1 MKPVSKRKDLRHSRL
16 YYINWIRNEY
26 RPHWRMV
33 LLLLFMTLLSTI
45 IAVLFP
51 MVLKH
56 IIDNLVAGLN
66 SFQAGKTTIE
76 AALGE
81 RNRMLL
87 MLLAMGLGPVFSGI
101 YTNFRARMN
110 VAFEM
115 YYREK
120 FFAEILSKGHRFF
133 LKFRTGDLV
142 TRLTEDIRTNPPG
155 LSWLCCSGIFRAVN
169 SASIIFFCVISMGLL
184 HWKLA
189 LLACVPLP
197 IMLFIFIKLETNF
210 GENFKEVQEGMS
222 EGNDF
227 LEAAYSGVKI
237 ITSFNARR
245 PQMKLFDNLLQKRI
259 GQEMRVDSLWGMFM
273 VFFEFLNYVGEIM
286 VLIFG
291 GIMVIRGTLTL
302 GTYYAF
308 FSYLGMIIYP
318 LMDIPMMLVTL
329 TQACVSIDRLE
340 DMQEADRVWQDLDV
354 DGTTDIESI
363 DSLTFE
369 NVSFKHNTFEKSG
382 DSDNLEKPDKAE
394 KSEKPDTSF
403 VIAAAKS
410 GEGQTAQVVAD
421 QQPFSFK
428 DLSFTVRK
436 GEKVA
441 IVGQIGSGKT
451 TLLNLISGVMKPDG
465 GSVSINDLPL
475 PQIRKQSFRDKIGYI
490 QQEPVIFSESIKTNI
505 DFWRN
510 QPDELIHSCARL
522 AQFEREV
529 NAFPG
534 GFTEPVG
541 QRGVTLSGGQRQRLS
556 IARALVGRP
565 QLLLMDDITASLDA
579 SNEKKLWA
587 DLDREYGAITC
598 LIVTHRMATA
608 MMADRIIVLK
618 DGRIE
623 ATGTHDELML
633 QSATYRDLAHA

>member
-1 MKPVSKRKDLRHSRL
+1 MKPSVKRKDLRHTRA
-16 YYINWIRNEY
+16 YYIKWLFNEY

-33 LLLLFMTLLSTI
+33 LFLLFLTFLSTI

-56 IIDNLVAGLN
+56 IIDSLVVGLK
-66 SFQAGKTTIE
+66 SFQAGTTTLE
-76 AALGE
+76 AAQHE

-87 MLLAMGLGPVFSGI
+87 MLLAMGLGPIFSGI
-101 YTNFRARMN
+101 YPYFRARMN
-110 VAFEM
+110 VTFEM
-115 YYREK
+115 YFREK

-155 LSWLCCSGIFRAVN
+155 LSWLCCSGIFRAIN

-189 LLACVPLP
+189 LVACIPLP
-197 IMLFIFIKLETNF
+197 IMLFIFIKLETSF
-210 GENFKEVQEGMS
+210 GETFKDVQEGMS

-227 LEAAYSGVKI
+227 LEAAYSGIKI
-237 ITSFNARR
+237 IASFNARK
-245 PQMKLFDNLLQKRI
+245 PQQELFDKLLEKRI
-259 GQEMRVDSLWGMFM
+259 DQEIRVDKLWGLFM

-340 DMQEADRVWQDLDV
+340 DLQEADRAWQDLDV
-354 DGTTDIESI
+354 DGNTEIEAIESL
-363 DSLTFE
+363 SFA
-369 NVSFKHNTFEKSG
+369 NVSFKHNTLEK
-382 DSDNLEKPDKAE
+382 LEKPEDKSVATADHAE
-394 KSEKPDTSF
+394 QE
-403 VIAAAKS
+403 
-410 GEGQTAQVVAD
+410 
-421 QQPFSFK
+421 PFSFN
-428 DLSFTVRK
+428 DLSFSIKR

-451 TLLNLISGVMKPDG
+451 TLLNLISGVMKPDEG
-465 GSVSINDLPL
+465 VVNINGLPL
-475 PQIRKQSFRDKIGYI
+475 PSIRKQSFLDKIGYI
-490 QQEPVIFSESIKTNI
+490 QQEPVIFSETIRTNI

-510 QPDELIHSCARL
+510 QSDELIQSCARL
-522 AQFEREV
+522 AQFEHEV
-529 NAFPG
+529 MAFPG
-534 GFTEPVG
+534 GYTEPVG

-556 IARALVGRP
+556 IARALVGKP

-579 SNEKKLWA
+579 ANEKKLWA
-587 DLDREYGAITC
+587 DLDREFSGITC

-623 ATGTHDELML
+623 ATGTHDELMI
-633 QSATYRDLAHA
+633 ACETYRHLSHG

>member
-1 MKPVSKRKDLRHSRL
+1 MKHTITHKDLRHSRS
-16 YYINWIRNEY
+16 YYIHWIWNEY

-33 LLLLFMTLLSTI
+33 LFLLFLTILSTVM
-45 IAVLFP
+45 AVLFP

-56 IIDNLVAGLN
+56 IIDSLVTGLK
-66 SFQAGKTTIE
+66 SFQAGAITIE
-76 AALGE
+76 TAQNE

-101 YTNFRARMN
+101 YPYFRARMN
-110 VAFEM
+110 VTFEM
-115 YYREK
+115 YFREK

-155 LSWLCCSGIFRAVN
+155 LSWLCCSGIFRAIN
-169 SASIIFFCVISMGLL
+169 SASIIFFCVISMALL
-184 HWKLA
+184 SWKLA
-189 LLACVPLP
+189 LLACIPLP
-197 IMLFIFIKLETNF
+197 IMLFIFIMLETSF
-210 GENFKEVQEGMS
+210 GKSFKDAQEGMS

-227 LEAAYSGVKI
+227 LEASYSGIKI
-237 ITSFNARR
+237 ISSFNAQQ
-245 PQMKLFDNLLQKRI
+245 PQRELFDKLLEKRI
-259 GQEMRVDSLWGMFM
+259 KQEMRVDNLWGLFM
-273 VFFEFLNYVGEIM
+273 VFFEFLNYVGEIL

-291 GIMVIRGTLTL
+291 GIMVIRGSLTL

-340 DMQEADRVWQDLDV
+340 DLQTADKAWQELDT
-354 DGTTDIESI
+354 DGKTEIATI
-363 DSLTFE
+363 DNIAFD
-369 NVSFKHNTFEKSG
+369 NVSFSHST
-382 DSDNLEKPDKAE
+382 LEKLEDETSDKEPFAF
-394 KSEKPDTSF
+394 KSLNF
-403 VIAAAKS
+403 IIN
-410 GEGQTAQVVAD
+410 
-421 QQPFSFK
+421 
-428 DLSFTVRK
+428 R

-441 IVGQIGSGKT
+441 VVGQIGSGKT
-451 TLLNLISGVMKPDG
+451 TLLNLISGVMKPDEG
-465 GSVSINDLPL
+465 TITINGLPL
-475 PQIRKQSFRDKIGYI
+475 PDIRKQSFRDKIGYI

-510 QPDELIHSCARL
+510 QSEELIQSCAHI
-522 AQFEREV
+522 AQFDREV
-529 NAFPG
+529 MAFPG

-556 IARALVGRP
+556 IARALVGKP

-579 SNEKKLWA
+579 ANEKKLWA
-587 DLDREYGAITC
+587 DLEHEYGQITC

-618 DGRIE
+618 DGCIE
-623 ATGTHDELML
+623 ASGTHEELM
-633 QSATYRDLAHA
+633 QSSATYRDLAHA

>member
-1 MKPVSKRKDLRHSRL
+1 MNPSVKRKDLRHTRA
-16 YYINWIRNEY
+16 YYIKWLWNEY
-26 RPHWRMV
+26 RPHRRMV
-33 LLLLFMTLLSTI
+33 LFLLFLTFLSTI

-56 IIDNLVAGLN
+56 IIDSLVIGLK
-66 SFQAGKTTIE
+66 SFQAGTTTLE
-76 AALGE
+76 AAQSE

-87 MLLAMGLGPVFSGI
+87 MLLAMGLGPIFSGI
-101 YTNFRARMN
+101 YPYFRARMN
-110 VAFEM
+110 VTFEM
-115 YYREK
+115 YFREK

-169 SASIIFFCVISMGLL
+169 SASIIFFCVISMALL

-189 LLACVPLP
+189 LVACIPLP
-197 IMLFIFIKLETNF
+197 IMLFIFIKLETSF
-210 GENFKEVQEGMS
+210 GETFKDVQEGMS

-227 LEAAYSGVKI
+227 LEAAYSGIKI
-237 ITSFNARR
+237 ITSFNASK
-245 PQMKLFDNLLQKRI
+245 PQQQLFDKLLAKRI
-259 GQEMRVDSLWGMFM
+259 DQEIRVDRLWGLFM

-340 DMQEADRVWQDLDV
+340 DMQEADRAWQDLDV
-354 DGTTDIESI
+354 DGNTEIEVIES
-363 DSLTFE
+363 LRFE
-369 NVSFKHNTFEKSG
+369 NVSFRHNTLEK
-382 DSDNLEKPDKAE
+382 LEKPEKPE
-394 KSEKPDTSF
+394 KSEKPESACAT
-403 VIAAAKS
+403 
-410 GEGQTAQVVAD
+410 EGDKVEQE
-421 QQPFSFK
+421 PFSFK

-451 TLLNLISGVMKPDG
+451 TLLNLISGVMKPDE

-475 PQIRKQSFRDKIGYI
+475 PSIRKQSFRDKIGYI
-490 QQEPVIFSESIKTNI
+490 QQEPVIFSESIRTNI

-510 QPDELIHSCARL
+510 QSDELIQSCARL

-529 NAFPG
+529 MSFPG
-534 GFTEPVG
+534 GYTEPVG

-556 IARALVGRP
+556 IARALVGKP

-579 SNEKKLWA
+579 ANEKKLWA
-587 DLDREYGAITC
+587 DLDRECGSITC

-623 ATGTHDELML
+623 AMGTHDELML
-633 QSATYRDLAHA
+633 ACETYRHLSHG

>member
-1 MKPVSKRKDLRHSRL
+1 MKHTITHKDLRHSRS
-16 YYINWIRNEY
+16 YYIHWIWNEY

-33 LLLLFMTLLSTI
+33 LFLLFLTILSTVM
-45 IAVLFP
+45 AVLFP

-56 IIDNLVAGLN
+56 IIDSLVTGLK
-66 SFQAGKTTIE
+66 SFQAGAITLET
-76 AALGE
+76 AQNE
-81 RNRMLL
+81 RNRMLF

-101 YTNFRARMN
+101 YPYFRARMN
-110 VAFEM
+110 VTFEM
-115 YYREK
+115 YFREK

-155 LSWLCCSGIFRAVN
+155 LSWLCCSGIFRAIN
-169 SASIIFFCVISMGLL
+169 SASIIFFCVISMALL
-184 HWKLA
+184 SWKLA
-189 LLACVPLP
+189 LLACIPLP
-197 IMLFIFIKLETNF
+197 IMLFIFIMLETSF
-210 GENFKEVQEGMS
+210 GKSFKDAQEGMS

-227 LEAAYSGVKI
+227 LEASYSGIKI
-237 ITSFNARR
+237 ISSFNAQQ
-245 PQMKLFDNLLQKRI
+245 PQRELFDKLLEKRI
-259 GQEMRVDSLWGMFM
+259 KQEMRVDNLWGLFM
-273 VFFEFLNYVGEIM
+273 VFFEFLNYVGEIL

-291 GIMVIRGTLTL
+291 GIMVIRGSLTL

-340 DMQEADRVWQDLDV
+340 DLQTADKAWQELDT
-354 DGTTDIESI
+354 DGKTEIATI
-363 DSLTFE
+363 DNIAFD
-369 NVSFKHNTFEKSG
+369 NVSFSHST
-382 DSDNLEKPDKAE
+382 LEKLEDETSDKEPFAF
-394 KSEKPDTSF
+394 KSLNF
-403 VIAAAKS
+403 IIN
-410 GEGQTAQVVAD
+410 
-421 QQPFSFK
+421 
-428 DLSFTVRK
+428 R

-441 IVGQIGSGKT
+441 VVGQIGSGKT
-451 TLLNLISGVMKPDG
+451 TLLNLISGVMKPDEG
-465 GSVSINDLPL
+465 TITINGLPL
-475 PQIRKQSFRDKIGYI
+475 PDIRKQSFRDKIGYI

-510 QPDELIHSCARL
+510 QSEELIQSCAHI
-522 AQFEREV
+522 AQFDREV
-529 NAFPG
+529 MAFPG

-556 IARALVGRP
+556 IARALVGKP

-579 SNEKKLWA
+579 ANEKKLWA
-587 DLDREYGAITC
+587 DLEHEYGQITC

-618 DGRIE
+618 
-623 ATGTHDELML
+623 
-633 QSATYRDLAHA
+633 

>member
-1 MKPVSKRKDLRHSRL
+1 MKPSVKRKDLRHTRA
-16 YYINWIRNEY
+16 YYIKWLFNEY

-33 LLLLFMTLLSTI
+33 LFLLFLTFLSTI

-56 IIDNLVAGLN
+56 IIDSLVVGLK
-66 SFQAGKTTIE
+66 SFQAGTTTLE
-76 AALGE
+76 AAQHE

-87 MLLAMGLGPVFSGI
+87 MLLAMGLGPIFSGI
-101 YTNFRARMN
+101 YPYFRARMN
-110 VAFEM
+110 VTFEM
-115 YYREK
+115 YFREK

-155 LSWLCCSGIFRAVN
+155 LSWLCCSGIFRAIN

-189 LLACVPLP
+189 LVACIPLP
-197 IMLFIFIKLETNF
+197 IMLFIFIKLETSF
-210 GENFKEVQEGMS
+210 GETFKDVQEGMS

-227 LEAAYSGVKI
+227 LEAAYSGIKI
-237 ITSFNARR
+237 IASFNARK
-245 PQMKLFDNLLQKRI
+245 PQQELFDKLLEKRI
-259 GQEMRVDSLWGMFM
+259 DQEIRVDKLWGLFM

-340 DMQEADRVWQDLDV
+340 DLQEADRAWQDLDV
-354 DGTTDIESI
+354 DGNTEIEAIESL
-363 DSLTFE
+363 SFA
-369 NVSFKHNTFEKSG
+369 NVSFKHNTLEK
-382 DSDNLEKPDKAE
+382 LEKPEDKSVA
-394 KSEKPDTSF
+394 
-403 VIAAAKS
+403 
-410 GEGQTAQVVAD
+410 TADHVEQE
-421 QQPFSFK
+421 PFSFN
-428 DLSFTVRK
+428 DLSFSVKR

-451 TLLNLISGVMKPDG
+451 TLLNLISGVMKPDEG
-465 GSVSINDLPL
+465 VVNINGLPL
-475 PQIRKQSFRDKIGYI
+475 PSIRKQSFLDKIGYI
-490 QQEPVIFSESIKTNI
+490 QQEPVIFSETIRTNI

-510 QPDELIHSCARL
+510 QSDELIQSCARL
-522 AQFEREV
+522 AQFEHEV
-529 NAFPG
+529 MAFPG
-534 GFTEPVG
+534 GYTEPVG

-556 IARALVGRP
+556 IARALVGKP

-579 SNEKKLWA
+579 AN
-587 DLDREYGAITC
+587 
-598 LIVTHRMATA
+598 
-608 MMADRIIVLK
+608 
-618 DGRIE
+618 
-623 ATGTHDELML
+623 
-633 QSATYRDLAHA
+633 

>member
-1 MKPVSKRKDLRHSRL
+1 MKATVKRKDLRHTRL
-16 YYINWIRNEY
+16 YYLKWIWNEY

-33 LLLLFMTLLSTI
+33 LFLLFLTFLSTI
-45 IAVLFP
+45 MAVLFP

-56 IIDNLVAGLN
+56 VIDSLVEGLK
-66 SFQAGKTTIE
+66 SYQAGTTTLEI
-76 AALGE
+76 ARDE
-81 RNRMLL
+81 RNRLLL

-101 YTNFRARMN
+101 YPYFRARMN
-110 VAFEM
+110 VTFEM
-115 YYREK
+115 YFREK
-120 FFAEILSKGHRFF
+120 FFAEILAKGHRFF

-155 LSWLCCSGIFRAVN
+155 LSWLCCSGIFRAIN
-169 SASIIFFCVISMGLL
+169 STSIIFFCVLSMGLL

-189 LLACVPLP
+189 LVACIPLP
-197 IMLFIFIKLETNF
+197 IMLFIFIKLETSF
-210 GENFKEVQEGMS
+210 GESFKDVQEGMS

-227 LEAAYSGVKI
+227 LEAAYSGIKI
-237 ITSFNARR
+237 IASFNARR
-245 PQMKLFDNLLQKRI
+245 PQLQLFDRLLQKRI
-259 GQEMRVDSLWGMFM
+259 SQEVKVDGLWGMFM

-340 DMQEADRVWQDLDV
+340 DMQEADRVWQELDA
-354 DGTTDIESI
+354 DGELEISSI
-363 DSLTFE
+363 DSLCFEGVSFSHDSLEKLE
-369 NVSFKHNTFEKSG
+369 NVEN
-382 DSDNLEKPDKAE
+382 
-394 KSEKPDTSF
+394 
-403 VIAAAKS
+403 V
-410 GEGQTAQVVAD
+410 GEVPENSRAV
-421 QQPFSFK
+421 PFSFS
-428 DLSFTVRK
+428 DLSFRVNK

-451 TLLNLISGVMKPDG
+451 TLLNLISGVMKPDE
-465 GSVSINDLPL
+465 GSISINGLPL
-475 PQIRKQSFRDKIGYI
+475 ARIRKQSFRDRIGYI
-490 QQEPVIFSESIKTNI
+490 QQEPVIFSETIRTNI

-510 QPDELIHSCARL
+510 QSDELIQKCASL

-529 NAFPG
+529 LSFPG
-534 GFTEPVG
+534 GYSEPVG

-565 QLLLMDDITASLDA
+565 ELLLMDDITASLDA
-579 SNEKKLWA
+579 ANEKKLWA
-587 DLDREYGAITC
+587 DLAREYGSITC

-618 DGRIE
+618 DGKIE
-623 ATGTHDELML
+623 AIGTHDELIAL
-633 QSATYRDLAHA
+633 SATYRDLAHA

>member
-1 MKPVSKRKDLRHSRL
+1 MKHTITHKDLRHSRS
-16 YYINWIRNEY
+16 YYIHWIWNEY

-33 LLLLFMTLLSTI
+33 LFLLFLTILSTVM
-45 IAVLFP
+45 AVLFP

-56 IIDNLVAGLN
+56 IIDSLVTGLK
-66 SFQAGKTTIE
+66 SFQAGAITLET
-76 AALGE
+76 AQNE
-81 RNRMLL
+81 RNRMLF

-101 YTNFRARMN
+101 YPYFRARMN
-110 VAFEM
+110 VTFEM
-115 YYREK
+115 YFREK

-155 LSWLCCSGIFRAVN
+155 LSWLCCSGIFRAIN
-169 SASIIFFCVISMGLL
+169 SASIIFFCVISMALL
-184 HWKLA
+184 SWKLA
-189 LLACVPLP
+189 LLACIPLP
-197 IMLFIFIKLETNF
+197 IMLFIFIMLETSF
-210 GENFKEVQEGMS
+210 GKSFKDAQEGMS

-227 LEAAYSGVKI
+227 LEASYSGIKI
-237 ITSFNARR
+237 ISSFNAQQ
-245 PQMKLFDNLLQKRI
+245 PQRELFDKLLEKRI
-259 GQEMRVDSLWGMFM
+259 KQEMRVDNLWGLFM
-273 VFFEFLNYVGEIM
+273 VFFEFLNYVGEIL

-291 GIMVIRGTLTL
+291 GIMVIRGSLTL

-340 DMQEADRVWQDLDV
+340 DLQTADKAWQELDT
-354 DGTTDIESI
+354 DGKTEIATI
-363 DSLTFE
+363 DNIAFD
-369 NVSFKHNTFEKSG
+369 NVSFSHST
-382 DSDNLEKPDKAE
+382 LEKLEDETSDKEPFAF
-394 KSEKPDTSF
+394 KSLNF
-403 VIAAAKS
+403 IIN
-410 GEGQTAQVVAD
+410 
-421 QQPFSFK
+421 
-428 DLSFTVRK
+428 R

-441 IVGQIGSGKT
+441 VVGQIGSGKT
-451 TLLNLISGVMKPDG
+451 TLLNLISGVMKPDEG
-465 GSVSINDLPL
+465 TITINGLPL
-475 PQIRKQSFRDKIGYI
+475 PEIRKQSFRDKIGYI

-510 QPDELIHSCARL
+510 QSEELIQSCAHI
-522 AQFEREV
+522 AQFDREV
-529 NAFPG
+529 MAFPG

-556 IARALVGRP
+556 IARALVGKP

-579 SNEKKLWA
+579 ANEKKLWA
-587 DLDREYGAITC
+587 DLEHEYGQITC

-618 DGRIE
+618 DGCIE
-623 ATGTHDELML
+623 ASGTHEELM
-633 QSATYRDLAHA
+633 QSSATYRDLAHA

>member
-1 MKPVSKRKDLRHSRL
+1 MKPATTKKDLRHTRS
-16 YYINWIRNEY
+16 YYISWIWNEY

-33 LLLLFMTLLSTI
+33 LFLLFLTFLSTI

-56 IIDNLVAGLN
+56 IIDGLVTGLK
-66 SFQAGKTTIE
+66 SFQAGTTTME
-76 AALGE
+76 TAMSE

-87 MLLAMGLGPVFSGI
+87 MLLAMGLGPLFSGI
-101 YTNFRARMN
+101 YPYFRARMN
-110 VAFEM
+110 VTFEM

-142 TRLTEDIRTNPPG
+142 TRLTEDIKTNPPG

-169 SASIIFFCVISMGLL
+169 STSVIFFCVISMALL
-184 HWKLA
+184 NWKLA
-189 LLACVPLP
+189 LLACLPLP
-197 IMLFIFIKLETNF
+197 IMLSIFIMLETSF
-210 GENFKEVQEGMS
+210 GKSFKEAQEGMS

-227 LEAAYSGVKI
+227 LEAAYSGIKI
-237 ITSFNARR
+237 ISSFNAQQ
-245 PQMKLFDNLLQKRI
+245 PQRELFNTLLQKRVN
-259 GQEMRVDSLWGMFM
+259 QEVRVDMLWGMFM
-273 VFFEFLNYVGEIM
+273 VFFEFLNYVGEIL

-291 GIMVIRGTLTL
+291 GIMVIRGDLSL

-340 DMQEADRVWQDLDV
+340 DLQEADKAWQELDT
-354 DGTTDIESI
+354 DGNTEIAAI
-363 DSLTFE
+363 DSITFA
-369 NVSFKHNTFEKSG
+369 NVSFRHNTLEKLESESG
-382 DSDNLEKPDKAE
+382 DKE
-394 KSEKPDTSF
+394 
-403 VIAAAKS
+403 
-410 GEGQTAQVVAD
+410 
-421 QQPFSFK
+421 PFSFK
-428 DLSFTVRK
+428 NLSFTVNK

-441 IVGQIGSGKT
+441 VVGQIGSGKT
-451 TLLNLISGVMKPDG
+451 TLLNLISGVMKPDEG
-465 GSVSINDLPL
+465 KISINGIALPE
-475 PQIRKQSFRDKIGYI
+475 IKKQSFRDKIGYI

-510 QPDELIHSCARL
+510 QSEELIQSCARL
-522 AQFEREV
+522 AQFDKEV
-529 NAFPG
+529 LAFPG
-534 GFTEPVG
+534 GYTEPVG

-556 IARALVGRP
+556 IARALVGKP

-579 SNEKKLWA
+579 ANEKKLWA
-587 DLDREYGAITC
+587 DLEREYGKITC

-608 MMADRIIVLK
+608 MMANRIIVLK
-618 DGRIE
+618 DGCIE
-623 ATGTHDELML
+623 ATGTHEELL
-633 QSATYRDLAHA
+633 LSSATYRDLAHA

>member
-1 MKPVSKRKDLRHSRL
+1 MKKSMKRKDLRHNRI
-16 YYINWIRNEY
+16 YYIKWIWNEY

-33 LLLLFMTLLSTI
+33 LLLLFMTFLSTI
-45 IAVLFP
+45 IAVMFP

-56 IIDNLVAGLN
+56 IIDSLVTGLN
-66 SFQAGKTTIE
+66 NYQAGKITLD
-76 AALGE
+76 AALSE

-87 MLLAMGLGPVFSGI
+87 MLLAMGLGPFFSGI

-110 VAFEM
+110 VAFEL

-120 FFAEILSKGHRFF
+120 FFAEILKKGHRFF
-133 LKFRTGDLV
+133 LKFRTGDLA

-169 SASIIFFCVISMGLL
+169 SASIIFFCVASMALL

-197 IMLFIFIKLETNF
+197 IMLYIFIRLETSF
-210 GENFKEVQEGMS
+210 GESFKDVQEGMS

-227 LEAAYSGVKI
+227 LEASYSGIKI

-245 PQMKLFDNLLQKRI
+245 PQQQLFDKLLEKRI
-259 GQEMRVDSLWGMFM
+259 NQEIKVDGLWGMFM

-286 VLIFG
+286 VLVFG

-340 DMQEADRVWQDLDV
+340 DLQKTDSAAPESEI
-354 DGTTDIESI
+354 DGTAEISSI
-363 DSLTFE
+363 DDLCFE
-369 NVSFKHNTFEKSG
+369 NVSFKHTLVEN
-382 DSDNLEKPDKAE
+382 AE
-394 KSEKPDTSF
+394 PQESEK
-403 VIAAAKS
+403 
-410 GEGQTAQVVAD
+410 TADNSVAGSLDGAVVNGKE
-421 QQPFSFK
+421 PFAFK
-428 DLSFTVRK
+428 DLNFAIRK

-441 IVGQIGSGKT
+441 VVGQIGSGKT
-451 TLLNLISGVMKPDG
+451 TLLNLVSGMMQPDAG
-465 GSVSINDLPL
+465 TVKVNGVPL
-475 PQIRKQSFRDKIGYI
+475 AEIRRQSFRDRIGYI
-490 QQEPVIFSESIKTNI
+490 QQEPVIFSESIRTNI

-510 QPDELIHSCARL
+510 KSDELIQSCARI
-522 AQFEREV
+522 AQFDREV
-529 NAFPG
+529 MAFPG

-556 IARALVGRP
+556 IARALVGQP

-579 SNEKKLWA
+579 ANEKKLWA
-587 DLDREYGAITC
+587 DLESEYGAITC

-608 MMADRIIVLK
+608 MMADRIMVLK

-623 ATGTHDELML
+623 ATGSHDDLM
-633 QSATYRDLAHA
+633 QSCETYRHLAHA

>member
-1 MKPVSKRKDLRHSRL
+1 MKSTIKRKDLRHTRL
-16 YYINWIRNEY
+16 YYLKWIWNEY

-33 LLLLFMTLLSTI
+33 LFLLFLTFLSTI
-45 IAVLFP
+45 MAVLFP

-56 IIDNLVAGLN
+56 VIDSLVEGLK
-66 SFQAGKTTIE
+66 SYQAGTTTLE
-76 AALGE
+76 TAQGE
-81 RNRMLL
+81 RNRLLL

-101 YTNFRARMN
+101 YPYFRARMN
-110 VAFEM
+110 VTFEM
-115 YYREK
+115 YFREK
-120 FFAEILSKGHRFF
+120 FFAEILAKGHRFF

-155 LSWLCCSGIFRAVN
+155 LSWLCCSGIFRAIN
-169 SASIIFFCVISMGLL
+169 STSIIFFCVLSMGLL

-189 LLACVPLP
+189 LVACLPLP
-197 IMLFIFIKLETNF
+197 IMLLIFIKLETSF
-210 GENFKEVQEGMS
+210 GESFKDVQEGMS
-222 EGNDF
+222 ESNDF
-227 LEAAYSGVKI
+227 LEAAYSGIKI
-237 ITSFNARR
+237 IASFNARR
-245 PQMKLFDNLLQKRI
+245 PQLQLYDRLLQKRI
-259 GQEMRVDSLWGMFM
+259 TQEVRVDGLWGMFM

-291 GIMVIRGTLTL
+291 GIMVIRGSLTL

-340 DMQEADRVWQDLDV
+340 DMQKADRAWQELDA
-354 DGTTDIESI
+354 DGEIEIDGI
-363 DSLTFE
+363 DSLCFDK
-369 NVSFKHNTFEKSG
+369 VSFKH
-382 DSDNLEKPDKAE
+382 DSLEKLEKDGKAAE
-394 KSEKPDTSF
+394 AGQAD
-403 VIAAAKS
+403 AADMV
-410 GEGQTAQVVAD
+410 GQPE
-421 QQPFSFK
+421 PFSFS
-428 DLSFTVRK
+428 DLSFKVNK

-451 TLLNLISGVMKPDG
+451 TLLNLISGVMKPDD
-465 GSVSINDLPL
+465 GSISINGLPL
-475 PQIRKQSFRDKIGYI
+475 PSVKKQSFRDKIGYI
-490 QQEPVIFSESIKTNI
+490 QQEPVIFSESIRTNI

-510 QPDELIHSCARL
+510 QSDELIQKCARL

-529 NAFPG
+529 LAFPEG
-534 GFTEPVG
+534 YAEPVG

-556 IARALVGRP
+556 IARALVGKP
-565 QLLLMDDITASLDA
+565 ELLLMDDITASLDA
-579 SNEKKLWA
+579 ANEKKLWA
-587 DLDREYGAITC
+587 DLEQEYGSITC

-623 ATGTHDELML
+623 ATGTHDELMA
-633 QSATYRDLAHA
+633 SSTTYRDLAHA

>member
-1 MKPVSKRKDLRHSRL
+1 MKHEKRKDLRHTRA
-16 YYINWIRNEY
+16 YYINWIWNEY

-33 LLLLFMTLLSTI
+33 LFLLFLTFLSTI

-56 IIDNLVAGLN
+56 IIDTLVTGLK
-66 SFQAGKTTIE
+66 SFQAGTTTME
-76 AALGE
+76 AARSE
-81 RNRMLL
+81 RNRLLL

-101 YTNFRARMN
+101 YPYFRARMN
-110 VAFEM
+110 VTFEM
-115 YYREK
+115 YFREK

-169 SASIIFFCVISMGLL
+169 SASIIFFCVISMTLL

-189 LLACVPLP
+189 LVACLPLP
-197 IMLFIFIKLETNF
+197 IMLFIFIKLETSF
-210 GENFKEVQEGMS
+210 GETFKEAQEGMS

-227 LEAAYSGVKI
+227 LEAAYSGIKI
-237 ITSFNARR
+237 ITSFNARK
-245 PQMKLFDNLLQKRI
+245 PQEKLYDTLLEKRI
-259 GQEMRVDSLWGMFM
+259 GQEIRVDSLWGMFM

-291 GIMVIRGTLTL
+291 GIMVIRGSLTL

-340 DMQEADRVWQDLDV
+340 DMQQADRAWQDLDV
-354 DGTTDIESI
+354 DGATEIANIESL
-363 DSLTFE
+363 SFE
-369 NVSFKHNTFEKSG
+369 NVSFRHAT
-382 DSDNLEKPDKAE
+382 LEKLENPDL
-394 KSEKPDTSF
+394 P
-403 VIAAAKS
+403 AASA
-410 GEGQTAQVVAD
+410 AD
-421 QQPFSFK
+421 PVEQQPFAFRH
-428 DLSFTVRK
+428 LSFTINR

-451 TLLNLISGVMKPDG
+451 TLLNLISGVMKPDDG
-465 GSVSINDLPL
+465 MVTINGMPL
-475 PQIRKQSFRDKIGYI
+475 PEIRKQSFRDKIGYI
-490 QQEPVIFSESIKTNI
+490 QQEPVIFSESIRTNI

-510 QPDELIHSCARL
+510 QSDELIQSCARL

-529 NAFPG
+529 MTFPG
-534 GFTEPVG
+534 GYTEPVG

-579 SNEKKLWA
+579 ANEKKLWA
-587 DLDREYGAITC
+587 DLNREFGAITC

-618 DGRIE
+618 DGGIE
-623 ATGTHDELML
+623 ATGTHDELL
-633 QSATYRDLAHA
+633 RDCATYRNLSHG